1 MTDIWPVV
9 HAERA
14 ALIADLETLTP
25 EQWAT
30 PSLCEG
36 WDVHDVLAHLVDV
49 ARTTRLGFVLAMA
62 RARFD
67 FDRQNA
73 DGLAAHR
80 GATPTDTL
88 AAFRAVRTWTATPPA
103 PLETRLG
110 EAFVHG
116 EDIRRPLGLRGSY
129 PTPYVVRSLALQ
141 VRTDEL
147 WGGGKQRVA
156 GVTLQATDAEYRHG
170 DGPVVEGP
178 ALALLLVTCGRS
190 VALDELSGPGLERLA
205 ARP

>member
-1 MTDIWPVV
+1 MNDIWPIV

-14 ALIADLETLTP
+14 ALIDDLARLTP

-36 WDVHDVLAHLVDV
+36 WDVHDVLAHLVDT
-49 ARTTRLGFVLAMA
+49 ARATRVRFVLGLA

-67 FDRQNA
+67 FHRQNA
-73 DGLAAHR
+73 DGVAAQR
-80 GATPTDTL
+80 RASPADTL
-88 AAFRAVRTWTATPPA
+88 AAFRAVQEWTATPPA
-103 PLETRLG
+103 PLETRLN

-129 PTPYVVRSLALQ
+129 PTRYVLRTLALQ
-141 VRTDEL
+141 VRTDEK

-156 GVTLQATDAEYRHG
+156 GVTLRATDADHAIGE
-170 DGPVVEGP
+170 GPVVEGP
-178 ALALLLVTCGRS
+178 AMALLLVTCGRS
-190 VALDELSGPGLERLA
+190 VALTELTGPGLERLA
-205 ARP
+205 ARL